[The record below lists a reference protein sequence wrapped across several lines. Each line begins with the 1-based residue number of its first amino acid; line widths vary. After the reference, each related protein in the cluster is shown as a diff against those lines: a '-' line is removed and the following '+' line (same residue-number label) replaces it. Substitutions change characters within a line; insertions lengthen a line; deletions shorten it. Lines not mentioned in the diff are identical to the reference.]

1 MLADN
6 DECWRIRIGIFPLKN
21 VPIPHSQNT
30 LLAIKMYI
38 WNIVHE
44 VPKVK

>member
-1 MLADN
+1 MTSAGEL
-6 DECWRIRIGIFPLKN
+6 ELELFLKKH

-30 LLAIKMYI
+30 LLDIKMYI